1 MQHFT
6 KCLFLSG
13 EEGNSFHCDLVHG
26 KILNKL
32 AIQLSEGVDA
42 HRGEPIIPSSCSFL
56 QSHGECSTNDVASD
70 AELHRGTV
78 VSNMCHHI
86 TLLVRFASLN
96 LDSL

>member
-13 EEGNSFHCDLVHG
+13 KEGNSFHCDLAHG

-32 AIQLSEGVDA
+32 AIQLSEGVNV
-42 HRGEPIIPSSCSFL
+42 RKGEPIIPSSCSFL
-56 QSHGECSTNDVASD
+56 QSHGECSTNNVASD
-70 AELHRGTV
+70 AQLHCGTV
-78 VSNMCHHI
+78 VSNMCHHM
-86 TLLVRFASLN
+86 TLLVQFASLI